1 MKKTADPGCCQRQ
14 NGFRGALLPETGRF
28 CRRILPENDTTAR
41 ETCRIN
47 LPERKIPH
55 REQRKPESGLFD
67 TMESRIDNQNLI
79 L

>member
-1 MKKTADPGCCQRQ
+1 MLSAAKWLP
-14 NGFRGALLPETGRF
+14 GALLPEIGRF

-55 REQRKPESGLFD
+55 REQRKPESWLFD